1 MIDSLR
7 KIAFLFVSEEG
18 VPVLIDN
25 DCSEDFQNLTFSCSF
40 HLKRKPT
47 KDVLLPLFPETSK
60 RDNWALRI
68 REEGGDDDIFDIK
81 PGDDVGAKLD
91 EFNVSIYKEEK
102 VTLYYSICKQKK
114 DCIISLYCLS
124 SFCDYLENLTAFQVL
139 HAIYNQLA
147 DPLILEIIGDD
158 YEQFSTSSIAVIRRG
173 DTVPAINNRNWL
185 TSKYDQCRQ
194 SCQWK
199 TIIPVIVPD
208 DFNLKVRSS
217 CGRLAGLFDKMCFLL
232 SACYIADYSSIDK
245 KEINVRISGF
255 KALEYD
261 KKGPVS
267 LKDISF
273 NNSSCEQWYKIYD
286 WCYSGG
292 HRDEKIRL
300 ARNIISLNC
309 SNQVDLS
316 LNASTLEAIKSNF
329 MIYER
334 DNVRQYIN
342 ARNEVSKILLDLQK
356 NVNAIV
362 EDFIGD
368 FRKSVLTIGSFFLS
382 VVVIRVVSKGDF
394 FGGFTGSIILL
405 SFVFVIISAINL
417 CCSRLSVDK
426 KEKLFTKHYEQIK
439 SRYAALFT
447 GNELDSMFDDCNPLK
462 LGAHSNYIKWQ
473 KDTYT
478 IIWIMSLLLFLTF
491 LIMIL
496 SYNVF
501 ETTNM
506 ARLIRT
512 ILLCCTKSI

>member
-1 MIDSLR
+1 MIDGLR
-7 KIAFLFVSEEG
+7 KIAFLFTSDDG
-18 VPVLIDN
+18 VTVPIDKG
-25 DCSEDFQNLTFSCSF
+25 CSEDFQDFSFSCSF
-40 HLKRKPT
+40 YLKRMPT
-47 KDVLLPLFPETSK
+47 KEAFLPLLPEISK
-60 RDNWALRI
+60 RDNWTLRI
-68 REEGGDDDIFDIK
+68 TEEDGDDDIFDIK
-81 PGDDVGAKLD
+81 LGDDLGTKLA
-91 EFNVSIYKEEK
+91 EFNYSLHEDDY
-102 VTLYYSICKQKK
+102 VTLNYSISKHKK
-114 DCIISLYCLS
+114 DRVISVYHLP
-124 SFCDYLENLTAFQVL
+124 SFCAYLEELTVSQGL
-139 HAIYNQLA
+139 HAIYNQLVT
-147 DPLILEIIGDD
+147 PLVLEIWGNK
-158 YEQFSTSSIAVIRRG
+158 YERFSTSSITVIKRG
-173 DTVPAINNRNWL
+173 DVIPLIEDRGRL
-185 TSKYDQCRQ
+185 LLRFEQCRQ
-194 SCQWK
+194 YCQWN
-199 TIIPVIVPD
+199 TMLPAIIPD
-208 DFNLKVRSS
+208 DLNLMVRSS
-217 CGRLAGLFDKMCFLL
+217 CGRLAGLFDKMCLIL
-232 SACYIADYSSIDK
+232 SACYIADYSSLDK
-245 KEINVRISGF
+245 EEMKVRISGF

-261 KKGPVS
+261 KKGHVS
-267 LKDISF
+267 LKNISF

-292 HRDEKIRL
+292 HRDVKIRL

-309 SNQVDLS
+309 SNQSDLS

-342 ARNEVSKILLDLQK
+342 ARNEVSKILLDLQQ

-362 EDFIGD
+362 EGFIGD

-439 SRYAALFT
+439 RRYAALFT

-462 LGAHSNYIKWQ
+462 VGTHSNYIKWQ

-478 IIWIMSLLLFLTF
+478 IIWILSLLLFLAF
-491 LIMIL
+491 LIMVL

-506 ARLIRT
+506 ARVIRT
-512 ILLCCTKSI
+512 LILCCTKSI